1 MGQTRRTLT
10 ISWKKWS
17 ETCRQIK
24 RFAAIERML
33 VCVSTNQWAIAGAAR
48 PAAVP
53 LNADVQ

>member
-17 ETCRQIK
+17 ETYRQIK

-33 VCVSTNQWAIAGAAR
+33 VCVPTNGR
-48 PAAVP
+48 
-53 LNADVQ
+53 